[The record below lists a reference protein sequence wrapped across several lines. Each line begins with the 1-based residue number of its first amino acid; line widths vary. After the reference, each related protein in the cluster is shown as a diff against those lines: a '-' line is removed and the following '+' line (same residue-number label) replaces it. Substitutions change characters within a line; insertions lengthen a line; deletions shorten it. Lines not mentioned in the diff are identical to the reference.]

1 MIKIEKVSVAGFEP
15 AIRGMRNPKNS
26 WDKSDSGCGCN
37 GGGEHLCSNCE
48 FKPQWCGNT
57 TQYIIGPNDK
67 KLAISLAK
75 GGSVHA
81 KYRRQIVVWCD
92 ITAPLR
98 WWKEFDTY
106 RFGRERNSCSTMHKI
121 DDHEFTSADFS
132 EEDLEDVEVCAGI
145 VDSNGLTVD
154 LSSIDI
160 HKLNVEALNYWRLE
174 MVKAKKACWKDRE
187 EHAFHQL
194 INLLPESYMMKATI
208 MMSYEVLA
216 NVYFWRHNHKQ
227 AEWREFCKWAETLPY
242 SWIFTIKPTRDE
254 SVTYDDV
261 EEWLDK
267 HSKDLTSE
275 NRELLI
281 EMLQDT
287 GD

>member
-26 WDKSDSGCGCN
+26 WAKSDSHPGLSGDEWSYDP
-37 GGGEHLCSNCE
+37 G
-48 FKPQWCGNT
+48 
-57 TQYIIGPNDK
+57 YIIGPNDK

-92 ITAPLR
+92 ITAPLY

-106 RFGRERNSCSTMHKI
+106 KVGTVANSCSTMHKI
-121 DDHEFTSADFS
+121 HSKEFTIDDFS
-132 EEDLEDVEVCAGI
+132 HELLFDMHDEPQPY
-145 VDSNGLTVD
+145 VDNIMYCVNSKMMLQMTIESLNGLRENFVRTND
-154 LSSIDI
+154 RR
-160 HKLNVEALNYWRLE
+160 YWYA
-174 MVKAKKACWKDRE
+174 MI
-187 EHAFHQL
+187 Q
-194 INLLPESYMMKATI
+194 LLPTSYNQKRTVT
-208 MMSYEVLA
+208 MSYENLA
-216 NVYFWRHNHKQ
+216 SMECYRHNHKLD
-227 AEWREFCKWAETLPY
+227 EWREFCKWAETLPY
-242 SWIFTIKPTRDE
+242 SWIFTTKPAREE

-261 EEWLDK
+261 EAWLDK
-267 HSKDLTSE
+267 HSKDLTPE